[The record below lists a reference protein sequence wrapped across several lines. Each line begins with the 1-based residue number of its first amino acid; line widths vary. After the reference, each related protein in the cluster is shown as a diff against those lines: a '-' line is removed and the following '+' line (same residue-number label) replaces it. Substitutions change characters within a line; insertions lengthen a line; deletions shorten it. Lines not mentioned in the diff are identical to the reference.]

1 MPKVKIRSMVT
12 ARPGYELLAFDLSQA
27 ESWIVAYAA
36 NEPNMKKALKYGD
49 IHAQTAVA
57 IFHEECIVCDHKWK
71 SGDNDSKL
79 CCVDGGC
86 GVLIIYDER
95 YLGKKSNHASAYG
108 MEPPR
113 QMETINK
120 ESDKPPFIT
129 VTLMQATVMNK
140 KWHEYYNIKSWWGQ
154 IQEQLNRQQRVL
166 YNYYGFPR
174 TFYQIWGNE
183 LFKEAYAFK
192 PQSTVADHFNGAI
205 HPELGIPGGF
215 LELYK
220 RHVRDNHY
228 YEIINHA
235 HDSVL
240 LHVPKPVSEDLIYE
254 IRSILERPLVVE
266 GEMFTIP
273 VDAERGERFG
283 ELEKIKWRSPA
294 EVAA

>member
-12 ARPGYELLAFDLSQA
+12 ARSGYELLAFDLSQA

-36 NEPNMKKALKYGD
+36 NEPNMKKALQFGD

-57 IFHEECIVCDHKWK
+57 IFHQEQIWCDHKWQ
-71 SGDNDSKL
+71 SGENDGKI
-79 CCVDGGC
+79 CIRDDGC
-86 GVLIIYDER
+86 HVVVLYDER

-113 QMETINK
+113 QVEVINK

-129 VTLMQATVMNK
+129 VNLDQTKMMNRA
-140 KWHEYYNIKSWWGQ
+140 WHDYYSIKSWWFE
-154 IQEQLNRQQRVL
+154 IQDQLKRQQRVL

-174 TFYQIWGNE
+174 TFYQIEGNE

-220 RHVRDNHY
+220 RHIRDKHF
-228 YEIINHA
+228 YEVVNHA

-240 LHVPKPVSEDLIYE
+240 IHIPKPVPEDLIYE

-273 VDAERGERFG
+273 VDCERGERFG
-283 ELEKIKWRSPA
+283 ELEKVKWRK
-294 EVAA
+294 AA

>member
-1 MPKVKIRSMVT
+1 MV
-12 ARPGYELLAFDLSQA
+12 AAQKDHELLAFDLSQA

-36 NEPNMKKALKYGD
+36 NEPNMKKALHYGD

-57 IFHEECIVCDHKWK
+57 IFHEELIWCDHRWK
-71 SGDNDSKL
+71 SGVDDGRL
-79 CCVDGGC
+79 CYIDGGC
-86 GVLIIYDER
+86 GILILYDER

-113 QMETINK
+113 QAEVINK
-120 ESDKPPFIT
+120 ESDKPPFVT
-129 VTLMQATVMNK
+129 VTLTQTTVMNK
-140 KWHEYYNIKSWWGQ
+140 RWHEYYNIKSWWGQ

-192 PQSTVADHFNGAI
+192 PQSTVADHFNGAT

-220 RHVRDNHY
+220 RHVRDKHY
-228 YEIINHA
+228 YEVINHA

-240 LHVPKPVSEDLIYE
+240 LHVPKPVSDDLIYE

-283 ELEKIKWRSPA
+283 ELEKIKWRETSQVEA
-294 EVAA
+294 GVVSSV